1 MRGCHNCEH
10 AATIAEGNFAGKA
23 WEEIPCS
30 TCNVMSGAGFA
41 IEFDE
46 EWPHG
51 AGRPEP
57 GGVPADEDEGGEE
70 RLPVAVMREI
80 VVGLLKLKP
89 ELRDVVAWRFAGIR
103 YDDIALAQGVT
114 RACAEKRHKRA
125 MELWP
130 ALRALFAR
138 KVAKQGMRRVTAQR
152 AERDPENQSMAS
164 GDFPEVVGN
173 HRKSSNDGSEA

>member
-1 MRGCHNCEH
+1 MHGCHNCEH
-10 AATIAEGNFAGKA
+10 ATAIAEGKFAGKA

-30 TCNVMSGAGFA
+30 TCDVMSGAGFA

-57 GGVPADEDEGGEE
+57 GGVAAGEDEGGED
-70 RLPVAVMREI
+70 RLPVDVMREI

-103 YDDIALAQGVT
+103 YDDIALTQGVT
-114 RACAEKRHKRA
+114 RACVEKRHRRA
-125 MELWP
+125 LELWP

-138 KVAKQGMRRVTAQR
+138 KVAKQGMRKTHDR
-152 AERDPENQSMAS
+152 S
-164 GDFPEVVGN
+164 EV
-173 HRKSSNDGSEA
+173 